1 MGIFTIMQNLRK
13 ELGLTLKEVA
23 DYVGVSES
31 TVQRWESGNIKNLR
45 HEKIIK
51 LAEVLKTTPARLM
64 GWDVAGKTAEQI
76 AKEDAAIIQ
85 AYHHASPEIQQAILR
100 ILKDQ

>member
-1 MGIFTIMQNLRK
+1 MGIFMIMQNMRK

-23 DYVGVSES
+23 DYIGVSES

-51 LAEVLKTTPARLM
+51 LAEVLKTTPAHLM
-64 GWDVAGKTAEQI
+64 GWDVAGKTEEQV
-76 AKEDAAIIQ
+76 AKEDSAIIDAFHQ
-85 AYHHASPEIQQAILR
+85 ASPEIQQAILR
-100 ILKDQ
+100 ILNNQ